1 MEEFN
6 RFGNMNPPKEYMKR
20 PYLMNRTAFRIAGNL
35 YFVGNDWC
43 SSHLIDTGEGLILL
57 DTPCGP
63 SVPGLIEGIYHL
75 GFQMEELKYIVVSH
89 AHTDHYGAVRELV
102 HMTGAKTFMGA
113 VDARDM
119 RENPERMEVMNE
131 AFGGYNECFIPDVE
145 LEDGDTVELGNT
157 RMRCVLTPGHTV
169 GVMSHFWT
177 LMHGERRLNVGIYG
191 GAGFSSVSREAL
203 LENGLPLT
211 LQQDFLNS
219 IEKVWDEPVDIM
231 LGNHPFHNDTYQ
243 KYERLVAGEED
254 AFVDPG
260 EWHRFLSELKQ
271 KYQEFLKKTP
281 DQVKEMYAESQMLSY
296 YGRTEAQEEKKEER
310 KCESCE
316 MAG

>member
-1 MEEFN
+1 MSIFILVL
-6 RFGNMNPPKEYMKR
+6 FIVLIAISIPIATSMGIVSVDVYKR
-20 PYLMNRTAFRIAGNL
+20 
-35 YFVGNDWC
+35 
-43 SSHLIDTGEGLILL
+43 
-57 DTPCGP
+57 
-63 SVPGLIEGIYHL
+63 
-75 GFQMEELKYIVVSH
+75 Q
-89 AHTDHYGAVRELV
+89 
-102 HMTGAKTFMGA
+102 
-113 VDARDM
+113 
-119 RENPERMEVMNE
+119 
-131 AFGGYNECFIPDVE
+131 
-145 LEDGDTVELGNT
+145 